1 MRLNVSDNVAF
12 VSRNYISI
20 IKSHVYLVPT
30 KRLCDLWYG
39 HTTSERH
46 WEWYRYQ
53 MESIVPCRNVH
64 TGLRQ
69 EQAPLLPMVPV
80 PFPVPFPFSVN
91 KPQGSSRFTSTHPQH
106 STSNGPFRGSSTR
119 VRINS
124 GLLEVSMVKHVHI

>member
-20 IKSHVYLVPT
+20 IKSHGYLVPT

-69 EQAPLLPMVPV
+69 EQGTGPTVAHGASPIPCTI
-80 PFPVPFPFSVN
+80 PF
-91 KPQGSSRFTSTHPQH
+91 QC
-106 STSNGPFRGSSTR
+106 
-119 VRINS
+119 
-124 GLLEVSMVKHVHI
+124 E